1 MKQQF
6 KKVITAGMFIACSSV
21 FVQVAQA
28 TDITGA
34 GSSFIYPVL
43 SKWSEAFQAKTG
55 NNLNYQSIGSG
66 GGIKQI
72 KAKTVDFGA
81 TDAPM
86 SFEELEASG
95 MVQFPAIIGGV
106 VPVVN
111 IEGIKPGQLKL
122 SSDVLSDIFQG
133 TIANWNDKRIKLLNP
148 GLQIPAG
155 EITVVTRAD
164 GSGTTAIFTNYLSK
178 VNKGW
183 KDAVGFGAS
192 VKWPAPSTVS
202 GKGNE
207 GVSANVARI
216 KNSIGYVEYAYAK
229 KNNMSYTQMKNAEE
243 KFVEPTA
250 ASFAAASAGTD
261 WSKFPGMNT
270 FITNAPG
277 ANAWPITGATFVV
290 IYKKPENKATASE
303 TIKFFDF
310 GFKDGKKMASD
321 LDYVPMPDATTNFI
335 RKSVWSQVDTK

>member
-1 MKQQF
+1 MKLLF
-6 KKVITAGMFIACSSV
+6 KKAIVAGVVALSVSS
-21 FVQVAQA
+21 AAMA
-28 TDITGA
+28 TEMTGA

-43 SKWSEAFQAKTG
+43 SKWAEAYKAKTG
-55 NNLNYQSIGSG
+55 NSLNYQSIGSG

-86 SFEELEASG
+86 SFEELQAGG

-111 IEGIKPGQLKL
+111 IDGIKPGQLKL

-133 TIANWNDKRIKLLNP
+133 TLTNWNDKRIALLNP
-148 GLQIPAG
+148 GVQIPAG

-178 VNKGW
+178 VNKSF
-183 KDAVGFGAS
+183 KDAVGFGSA
-192 VKWPAPSTVS
+192 VKWPAASTVS

-207 GVSANVARI
+207 GVAANVSRI
-216 KNSIGYVEYAYAK
+216 KNSIGYVEFAYAK
-229 KNNMSYTQMKNAEE
+229 KNNMSYTQMKNADD
-243 KFVEPTA
+243 KFVMPTA

-261 WSKFPGMNT
+261 WSKFPGMET

-277 ANAWPITGATFVV
+277 AASWPITGATFIV
-290 IYKKPENKATASE
+290 IYKKPENKANAAE
-303 TIKFFDF
+303 VIKFFDF
-310 GFKDGKKMASD
+310 GFKDGGKMASE
-321 LDYVPMPDATTNFI
+321 LDYVPMPEATTNFI
-335 RKSVWSQVDTK
+335 RKSVWSQVDVK

>member
-1 MKQQF
+1 MKLAF
-6 KKVITAGMFIACSSV
+6 K
-21 FVQVAQA
+21 QVLVASA
-28 TDITGA
+28 VVLSISTGAMAAEMTGA

-43 SKWSEAFQAKTG
+43 AKWAEAYKAKTSHS
-55 NNLNYQSIGSG
+55 LNYQSIGSG

-81 TDAPM
+81 TDAPL
-86 SFEELEASG
+86 SFEELEAGG

-111 IEGIKPGQLKL
+111 IDGIKPGQLKL

-133 TIANWNDKRIKLLNP
+133 TLTNWSDKRLALLNP
-148 GLQIPAG
+148 GLTIPAG

-164 GSGTTAIFTNYLSK
+164 GSGTTAIFTNYLTK
-178 VNKGW
+178 VNKSW
-183 KDAVGFGAS
+183 KDAVGFGAA
-192 VKWPAPSTVS
+192 VKWPAASTVS

-207 GVSANVARI
+207 GVSANLTRI

-243 KFVEPTA
+243 KFVEPSA

-277 ANAWPITGATFVV
+277 ATAWPITGATFVV
-290 IYKKPENKATASE
+290 VYKKPENKANAAE
-303 TIKFFDF
+303 VLKFFDF
-310 GFKDGKKMASD
+310 GFKDGKKMAAD
-321 LDYVPMPDATTNFI
+321 LDYVAMPEKTTDFI
-335 RKSVWSQVDTK
+335 RKSVWSQVQVK

>member
-1 MKQQF
+1 MISF
-6 KKVITAGMFIACSSV
+6 KKAIVAGIVTLSVSSAAIASEM
-21 FVQVAQA
+21 
-28 TDITGA
+28 TGA

-43 SKWSEAFQAKTG
+43 SKWAEAYKAKTG
-55 NNLNYQSIGSG
+55 NSLNYQSVGSG

-72 KAKTVDFGA
+72 KANTVDFGA

-86 SFEELEASG
+86 SFEELDAAG

-111 IEGIKPGQLKL
+111 VDGIKPGQLKL

-133 TIANWNDKRIKLLNP
+133 TLTNWNDKRIKLLNP
-148 GLQIPAG
+148 DLQIPTG
-155 EITVVTRAD
+155 DITVVTRSD

-178 VNKGW
+178 VNKSW
-183 KDAVGFGAS
+183 KDNVGFGAT
-192 VKWPAPSTVS
+192 VKWPAASTVS

-207 GVSANVARI
+207 GVAANVSRI
-216 KNSIGYVEYAYAK
+216 KNSIGYVEFAYAK
-229 KNNMSYTQMKNAEE
+229 KNNMSYTQLKNADE
-243 KFVEPTA
+243 KFVQPTA

-277 ANAWPITGATFVV
+277 ATAWPITGATFVV
-290 IYKKPENKATASE
+290 IYKNPENKAAANE
-303 TIKFFDF
+303 VLKFFDY
-310 GFKDGKKMASD
+310 GFKDGKQMAAD
-321 LDYVPMPDATTNFI
+321 LDYVPMPDLTTNFI

>member
-1 MKQQF
+1 MNKSLI
-6 KKVITAGMFIACSSV
+6 KLVTLGSLITASLHVGAV
-21 FVQVAQA
+21 
-28 TDITGA
+28 DITGA
-34 GSSFIYPVL
+34 GSSFIAPVL
-43 SKWSEAFQAKTG
+43 TKWAEAYKKTSG
-55 NNLNYQSIGSG
+55 TSVNYASIGSG

-72 KAKTVDFGA
+72 REKTIDFGA
-81 TDAPM
+81 TDGP
-86 SFEELEASG
+86 LKGPDLDKDG

-111 IEGIKPGQLKL
+111 IDGIKPGQLKL

-133 TIANWNDKRIKLLNP
+133 TLTNWSDKRLALLNP
-148 GLQIPAG
+148 GLTIPAG

-164 GSGTTAIFTNYLSK
+164 GSGTTAIFTNYLTK
-178 VNKGW
+178 VNKSW
-183 KDAVGFGAS
+183 KDAVGFGAA
-192 VKWPAPSTVS
+192 VKWPAASTVS

-207 GVSANVARI
+207 GVSANVTRI

-243 KFVEPTA
+243 KFVEPSA

-277 ANAWPITGATFVV
+277 ATAWPITGATFVV
-290 IYKKPENKATASE
+290 VYKKPENKANAAE
-303 TIKFFDF
+303 VLKFFDF
-310 GFKDGKKMASD
+310 GFKDGKKMAAD
-321 LDYVPMPDATTNFI
+321 LDYVAMPEKTTDFI
-335 RKSVWSQVDTK
+335 RKSVWSQVQVK

>member
-1 MKQQF
+1 MMISF
-6 KKVITAGMFIACSSV
+6 KKAIVAGIVTLSVSSAAIASEM
-21 FVQVAQA
+21 
-28 TDITGA
+28 TGA

-43 SKWSEAFQAKTG
+43 SKWAEAYKAKTG
-55 NNLNYQSIGSG
+55 NSLNYQSVGSG

-86 SFEELEASG
+86 SFEELDAAG

-111 IEGIKPGQLKL
+111 VDGIKPGQLKL

-133 TIANWNDKRIKLLNP
+133 TLTNWNDKRIKLLNP
-148 GLQIPAG
+148 DLQIPTG
-155 EITVVTRAD
+155 DITVVTRSD

-178 VNKGW
+178 VNKSW
-183 KDAVGFGAS
+183 KDNVGFGAT
-192 VKWPAPSTVS
+192 VKWPAASTVS

-207 GVSANVARI
+207 GVAANVSRI
-216 KNSIGYVEYAYAK
+216 KNSIGYVEFAYAK
-229 KNNMSYTQMKNAEE
+229 KNNMSYTQLKNADE
-243 KFVEPTA
+243 KFVQPTA

-277 ANAWPITGATFVV
+277 ATAWPITGATFVV
-290 IYKKPENKATASE
+290 IYKNPENKAAANE
-303 TIKFFDF
+303 VLKFFDY
-310 GFKDGKKMASD
+310 GFKDGKQMAAD
-321 LDYVPMPDATTNFI
+321 LDYVPMPDLTTNFI